1 MFEITNTKLNIIKNN
16 KILAY
21 ATITLNDC
29 IIVSGIRL
37 YEGNKGR
44 FIVFPKR
51 TSKNGKK
58 YNVAFPCKDELREAI
73 LQEIEVEYLNQI
85 LKQG

>member
-1 MFEITNTKLNIIKNN
+1 MFKITNIKLNIVKDN

-21 ATITLNDC
+21 ATVTLNDC
-29 IIVSGIRL
+29 IIISGIRL

-51 TSKNGKK
+51 TSKNGKQ
-58 YNVAFPCKDELREAI
+58 YNVAFPCKDEVRQVI

-85 LKQG
+85 LK

>member
-1 MFEITNTKLNIIKNN
+1 MFEITNIKLNIVKNN

-21 ATITLNDC
+21 ATVTLNDC
-29 IIVSGIRL
+29 IIISGIRL

-51 TSKNGKK
+51 TSKNGKQ
-58 YNVAFPCKDELREAI
+58 YNVAFPCKDEIREVI
-73 LQEIEVEYLNQI
+73 LQEIELKYLEEVM
-85 LKQG
+85 K

>member
-1 MFEITNTKLNIIKNN
+1 MFEITNIKLNIVKNN

-21 ATITLNDC
+21 ATVTLNDC
-29 IIVSGIRL
+29 IIISGIRL

-51 TSKNGKK
+51 TSKNGKQ
-58 YNVAFPCKDELREAI
+58 YNVAFPCKDEMREVI
-73 LQEIEVEYLNQI
+73 LQEIELKYLEEVM
-85 LKQG
+85 K

>member
-1 MFEITNTKLNIIKNN
+1 MFEITNTKLNIVKDN

-21 ATITLNDC
+21 ATVTLNEC
-29 IIVSGIRL
+29 IIISGIRL

-44 FIVFPKR
+44 FIVFPTR

-58 YNVAFPCKDELREAI
+58 YNVAFPCEEELRKAI

-85 LKQG
+85 LK

>member
-1 MFEITNTKLNIIKNN
+1 MFEITNIKLNIVKDN

-21 ATITLNDC
+21 ATVTLNDC
-29 IIVSGIRL
+29 IIISGIRL

-51 TSKNGKK
+51 TSKNGKQ
-58 YNVAFPCKDELREAI
+58 YNVAFPCKDEVRQVI
-73 LQEIEVEYLNQI
+73 LQEIEAEYLNQI
-85 LKQG
+85 LK

>member
-1 MFEITNTKLNIIKNN
+1 MFEITNIKLNIVKDN

-21 ATITLNDC
+21 ATVTLNDC
-29 IIVSGIRL
+29 IIISGIRL

-51 TSKNGKK
+51 TSKNGKQ
-58 YNVAFPCKDELREAI
+58 YNVAFPCKDEVRELI
-73 LQEIEVEYLNQI
+73 LQEIEMKYLDEVF
-85 LKQG
+85 K

>member
-1 MFEITNTKLNIIKNN
+1 MFEITNTKLNIVKNN

-51 TSKNGKK
+51 TSVVKLLDSN
-58 YNVAFPCKDELREAI
+58 I
-73 LQEIEVEYLNQI
+73 
-85 LKQG
+85 

>member
-1 MFEITNTKLNIIKNN
+1 MFEITNIKLNIVKDN

-21 ATITLNDC
+21 ATVTLNDC
-29 IIVSGIRL
+29 IIISGIRL

-51 TSKNGKK
+51 TSKNRKQ
-58 YNVAFPCKDELREAI
+58 YNVAFPCKDEVRQVI

-85 LKQG
+85 LK